1 MPAGAPEF
9 HGFSRVNACSTL
21 DERLA
26 HTFEPIKG
34 IPANPGRIYDSAFPA
49 DISNKGFVAPKKRAG
64 PFSMLN
70 PGRVLYDGNAS
81 RTVPR
86 NG

>member
-1 MPAGAPEF
+1 M
-9 HGFSRVNACSTL
+9 
-21 DERLA
+21 
-26 HTFEPIKG
+26 FESAKG
-34 IPANPGRIYDSAFPA
+34 IPANPGCIYDSAFPA
-49 DISNKGFVAPKKRAG
+49 NISNKGFVAPKKRAG

-81 RTVPR
+81 WTVPR